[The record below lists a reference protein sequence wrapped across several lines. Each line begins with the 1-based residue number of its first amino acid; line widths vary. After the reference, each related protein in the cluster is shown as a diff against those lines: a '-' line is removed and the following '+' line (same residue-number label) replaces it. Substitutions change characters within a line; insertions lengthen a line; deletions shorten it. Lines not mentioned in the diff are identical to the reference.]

1 MRTMIRST
9 ELGARTKVFFRVISH
24 PVRWALTV
32 TGGRAKDWSAM
43 SPHAPSP
50 TAAAH
55 PGSPERRG
63 GTQALR
69 LPPWAHLPAGFLILW
84 VWRSPAPRPHPTYP
98 PAPDPAPGAA

>member
-43 SPHAPSP
+43 PPFSPSCYFFPQLRP
-50 TAAAH
+50 
-55 PGSPERRG
+55 PE
-63 GTQALR
+63 
-69 LPPWAHLPAGFLILW
+69 PA
-84 VWRSPAPRPHPTYP
+84 RSSTSLV
-98 PAPDPAPGAA
+98 PGAAGWDPGPAAAALGPSSCRGS